1 MRLLAL
7 SLFLLA
13 PLAAEENPWASHLP
27 RWEKDDW
34 WVVRVTREVATTP
47 TSTATVK
54 DAYHLLY
61 LVLDANDSAYTLLVS
76 STNYWS
82 FVLLVD
88 RRTLQIRKVV
98 PSRFTLDYPNERISV
113 TTEKVIYELEG
124 EPTLVVFPEY
134 RVCDFLF
141 LGFPGASGS
150 AGKATTITEA
160 EGKGAEPTIATGP
173 LAQGAEAKD
182 GALQVLHE
190 TSLDGHKLKLATT
203 WRAGAPFFVS
213 AEFENGFIKS
223 KGKARL
229 MLHGKNGREV
239 LLAGTHGYYYASV
252 TNRDRDLP
260 VTRTGAVDLFAQ
272 ALVEQAVKELKG
284 GKEVAD
290 RPVDLPGESWF
301 RRGDTMR
308 IYWHLRYIARATS
321 GGPPK
326 EPKKQVTIP
335 NFGYFFLR
343 VQDVRAV
350 GDEEL
355 VFLVTPGE
363 DSTDY
368 SYRTRYSYY
377 GRGPEVAWNLL
388 SGYGGYTFANGID
401 YWQPSVDKK
410 RWEWKRVSIMRAQS
424 PITYAQPAADSEQAK
439 YTREPTWWVIA
450 LRRSD
455 LSLRAMFGARL
466 DGDLAP
472 QPFDVRLASA
482 PDAPV
487 FLQQGSQFL
496 RPVDWLLVG
505 GWLAVN
511 RPPEKG
517 SLLQISQTNPGQYRA
532 QFEAGTT
539 IEQVQLKN
547 DGFFE
552 DLASLL
558 AKKDAEAQKKKKK
571 NDKKQAKTIIT
582 ADDLAKLEKGKGN
595 DAVEPLLRKLES
607 ESPSGKATVFRVG
620 IGREIA
626 AYLGYDWTYPFWKE
640 AAIVNFQDSYMATLH
655 VLVPTEHRKGT

>member
-1 MRLLAL
+1 MRLLAVT
-7 SLFLLA
+7 LFLLA

-61 LVLDANDSAYTLLVS
+61 LVLDASDSAYTVLVS

-88 RRTLQIRKVV
+88 RRSLQVRKVV

-113 TTEKVIYELEG
+113 TTEKIVYELEG
-124 EPTLVVFPEY
+124 DPTLAVFPEY

-141 LGFPGASGS
+141 LGFPAADAS
-150 AGKATTITEA
+150 AGKATTIVEA
-160 EGKGAEPTIATGP
+160 EGKGAQPVIADGP
-173 LAQGAEAKD
+173 LAQTAEAKD
-182 GALQVLHE
+182 GALRALHE
-190 TSLDGHKLKLATT
+190 SSIDGHKVRLATT
-203 WRAGAPFFVS
+203 WRAGTPFFVS
-213 AEFENGFIKS
+213 AEFENGYIKS
-223 KGKARL
+223 KGNARL
-229 MLHGKNGREV
+229 MLHGRNGREV
-239 LLAGTHGYYYASV
+239 LLAGTHGYSYASV

-260 VTRTGAVDLFAQ
+260 VTRTGAIDLFAQ
-272 ALVEQAVKELKG
+272 GLVEQAVTEMKG
-284 GKEVAD
+284 GKDVAD
-290 RPVDLPGESWF
+290 KPIDLPGSSWF

-308 IYWHLRYIARATS
+308 VYWHLRYIAKATS

-335 NFGYFFLR
+335 NYGYFFLR
-343 VQDVRAV
+343 VQDARVV

-388 SGYGGYTFANGID
+388 SGYGGYSFTNGID
-401 YWQPSVDKK
+401 YWQPSADKK
-410 RWEWKRVSIMRAQS
+410 RWEWKRVSILKAHG
-424 PITYAQPAADSEQAK
+424 PIVYAQPAADSEQAK
-439 YTREPTWWVIA
+439 YSREPTWWVIA

-455 LSLRAMFGARL
+455 LSLRAMYGARL

-472 QPFDVRLASA
+472 QPFDVKLASS

-487 FLQQGSQFL
+487 FVQQGSQFL

-505 GWLAVN
+505 GWIAVN

-532 QFEAGTT
+532 QFEAGTA

-582 ADDLAKLEKGKGN
+582 AEELAKLEKGTGN

-607 ESPSGKATVFRVG
+607 ESPSGKATIFRVG
-620 IGREIA
+620 MGRDVA

-640 AAIVNFQDSYMATLH
+640 AAIVNFQDSYMATLR